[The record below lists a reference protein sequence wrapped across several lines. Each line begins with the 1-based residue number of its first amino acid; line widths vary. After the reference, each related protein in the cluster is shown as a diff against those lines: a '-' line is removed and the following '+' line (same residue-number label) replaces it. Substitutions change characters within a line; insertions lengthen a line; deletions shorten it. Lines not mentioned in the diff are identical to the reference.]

1 MDYCGYIN
9 FSLSAK
15 QTNVGAIA
23 NTQKRQRA
31 NNAKCDGYSMRN
43 SRISN
48 ISNQFKTFRVGV
60 FWEMLMY
67 LIISALF
74 GWHPGNWLNMDM
86 KNINEPAVLVVWFL
100 RRGSAKLQNFK
111 EKNGFDKAANSKY
124 SCCWSKGSSWFQ
136 AAISLTTQAAG
147 QKAAM
152 YSKQRS
158 LQLLMLLV
166 KRQQLIPRSHL

>member
-9 FSLSAK
+9 CSLSA
-15 QTNVGAIA
+15 A

-86 KNINEPAVLVVWFL
+86 KKYQWVGCTGCLVL
-100 RRGSAKLQNFK
+100 RRGSAKLENFK
-111 EKNGFDKAANSKY
+111 EKNGFDKAVISNY
-124 SCCWSKGSSWFQ
+124 SCCWSKGSKWFQKAISNYSCCWSKGSNWLQ
-136 AAISLTTQAAG
+136 AAISLTTQAVG
-147 QKAAM
+147 QEAATD
-152 YSKQRS
+152 SKQPS
-158 LQLLMLLV
+158 L
-166 KRQQLIPRSHL
+166 